1 MQHYPLLCPS
11 PMLDID
17 IAKTLILVKDSIL
30 LASIFLFHS
39 LTFSF
44 PRPSFHSTATQ
55 LLAPL
60 GCHNTAH
67 ITWGD
72 PRTEWTEHPRGQKAA
87 AAERDCYLMV
97 WGDGY
102 HM

>member
-17 IAKTLILVKDSIL
+17 IAKTLILAKDSIL

-44 PRPSFHSTATQ
+44 PRPSFPSSLYCHTVTSTIR
-55 LLAPL
+55 LS
-60 GCHNTAH
+60 
-67 ITWGD
+67 
-72 PRTEWTEHPRGQKAA
+72 
-87 AAERDCYLMV
+87 
-97 WGDGY
+97 
-102 HM
+102 